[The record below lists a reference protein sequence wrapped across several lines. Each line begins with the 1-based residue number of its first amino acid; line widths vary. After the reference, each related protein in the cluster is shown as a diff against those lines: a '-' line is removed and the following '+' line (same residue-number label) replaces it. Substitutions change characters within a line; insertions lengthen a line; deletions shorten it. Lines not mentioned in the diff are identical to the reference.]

1 MKLFIFDLFVHAN
14 HWKCGPS
21 NKTTLS
27 IIQIFSHQV
36 TKRGQL
42 YQYHELLKELNL
54 CKCHPL
60 VDLANAVLLYELLKF
75 QDNLDMVSQKV
86 SSLLEIRAEVSG
98 LCV

>member
-1 MKLFIFDLFVHAN
+1 M
-14 HWKCGPS
+14 
-21 NKTTLS
+21 
-27 IIQIFSHQV
+27 
-36 TKRGQL
+36 
-42 YQYHELLKELNL
+42 

-98 LCV
+98 LCVWYTKDRKTATTQH